1 MVWYEILPTQ
11 MRHSQKA
18 IDDKKDYLS
27 RIREI
32 LVPLWPDAKP
42 LLQYSSCFE
51 LLCSVI
57 LSAQCTDEQVN
68 AVTPRLFKAYPDA
81 PALAAAEPE
90 DVEGYIRTVGFFHTK
105 ARHLVLTARMLKQN
119 FGGKVPS
126 GMEDLL
132 SLPGVGRKTANL
144 VASACFGVPGI
155 IVDTHVMRVAFRLGI
170 HGKKDPAE
178 IEMTIRDNVEERY
191 YTAFSHALNRHGKF
205 VCKARAPACLVA
217 GHERIASHA
226 RIAASPAG
234 TIAYP
239 SCPLEAFCPKIGL
252 YKN

>member
-1 MVWYEILPTQ
+1 MDQSKNASDEK
-11 MRHSQKA
+11 RK
-18 IDDKKDYLS
+18 YLS
-27 RIREI
+27 LIREI

-42 LLQYSSCFE
+42 LLHYSSCFE

-68 AVTPRLFKAYPDA
+68 AVTPRLFRTYPDA
-81 PALAAAEPE
+81 PALASVEPE
-90 DVEGYIRTVGFFHTK
+90 EVEEYIRTVGFFHTK
-105 ARHLVLTARMLKQN
+105 ARHLVLTARILTQD

-170 HGKKDPAE
+170 YGKRDPAAIE
-178 IEMTIRDNVEERY
+178 ITIHDNVEERY
-191 YTAFSHALNRHGKF
+191 HTAFSHALNRHGKF
-205 VCKARAPACLVA
+205 VCRARSPACIVA
-217 GHERIASHA
+217 VG
-226 RIAASPAG
+226 
-234 TIAYP
+234 

-252 YKN
+252 YNN